1 MNKVRALIFTLA
13 FVYVGLAGFALYHF
27 PDRKP
32 WEAVLFFT
40 LLGLLFSRLE
50 VPLRFGRLTMSFVAH
65 LAASLAL
72 PPGQAAL
79 VGALG
84 YLGPRPVDPW
94 KETFNR
100 AQLGLSAL
108 LASLG
113 NYLLNPLAGGLAY
126 FLVNLGAITLLGT
139 SLGRTPKTL
148 WVDNFRNFL
157 PSYLGLF
164 PVSVLMAALYRNP
177 IVFPWGAA
185 DALLAAFSVVYVYVL
200 WRYQIR
206 LAEAINNIVE
216 ASVRYLE
223 AKDSYTAF
231 HSDRVAAIA
240 RDIALEMGLSP
251 DQVRT
256 VQTGAKLHDIGKLK
270 VPEAIL
276 RKEGGLSQEE
286 WLSIA
291 KHPEYGVAL
300 LRPLEPFLGEVF
312 PIVLHHHE
320 RWDGR
325 GYPHKK
331 AGYEI
336 PLLARI
342 VALADAYEAMT
353 SDRPYRRAKRPEEAL
368 REIQDLAGVQFDP
381 RVVEAFTR
389 AWRKNP
395 PWRDKTEYVKNT
407 IF

>member
-1 MNKVRALIFTLA
+1 MDKVRALIFTLTFA
-13 FVYVGLAGFALYHF
+13 YVSLTGLALYHF
-27 PDRKP
+27 PNQKP

-40 LLGLLFSRLE
+40 LLGILFSRLE
-50 VPLRFGRLTMSFVAH
+50 VSLRFGRLTMSFVAH

-100 AQLGLSAL
+100 TQLGLSAL
-108 LASLG
+108 SASLG
-113 NYLLNPLAGGLAY
+113 SHLLNPLVGGLAY
-126 FLVNLGAITLLGT
+126 FLVNLGTITLIGT
-139 SLGRTPKTL
+139 LLGRTPKAL
-148 WVDNFRNFL
+148 WVESFRSFL

-164 PVSVLMAALYRNP
+164 PVSVLMAALYQNP
-177 IVFPWGAA
+177 LVFPWSAA
-185 DALLAAFSVVYVYVL
+185 DTLLAAFPVIYVYIL
-200 WRYQIR
+200 WRYQIQ
-206 LAEAINNIVE
+206 LAGAINNIVE

-223 AKDSYTAF
+223 AKDPYTAF

-240 RDIALEMGLSP
+240 RDIALEMGLPP
-251 DQVRT
+251 DQVST

-270 VPEAIL
+270 VPETLL
-276 RKEGGLSQEE
+276 RKEGRLSQEE
-286 WLSIA
+286 WLNIT
-291 KHPEYGVAL
+291 KHPEYGVVL
-300 LRPLEPFLGEVF
+300 LKPLEPFLGEVF

-336 PLLARI
+336 PLFARI
-342 VALADAYEAMT
+342 VAVADAYEAMT

-368 REIQDLAGVQFDP
+368 QEIQDLAGIQFDP

-395 PWRDKTEYVKNT
+395 PWRDKSEYVRNT

>member
-1 MNKVRALIFTLA
+1 MDKVRTLIFTLA
-13 FVYVGLAGFALYHF
+13 FAYIGLTGLAFYRF
-27 PDRKP
+27 PRQEP

-40 LLGLLFSRLE
+40 LLGILFSRLE

-72 PPGQAAL
+72 SPGQAAL

-84 YLGPRPVDPW
+84 YLGPRPVNPW
-94 KETFNR
+94 KEAFNR

-113 NYLLNPLAGGLAY
+113 SHLLNPLAGGLAY
-126 FLVNLGAITLLGT
+126 FLVNLGSITLLGT
-139 SLGRTPKTL
+139 LLGKTPKAL
-148 WVDNFRNFL
+148 WVENFRNFL

-164 PVSVLMAALYRNP
+164 SVSVLMAALYRNP
-177 IVFPWGAA
+177 LVFPWGAA
-185 DALLAAFSVVYVYVL
+185 DALLAAFPVIYVYIL
-200 WRYQIR
+200 WRYQLQ
-206 LAEAINNIVE
+206 LAKAINNIVE

-223 AKDSYTAF
+223 AKDPYTAF

-240 RDIALEMGLSP
+240 RDIALEMGLPP
-251 DQVRT
+251 DQVNA
-256 VQTGAKLHDIGKLK
+256 VQAGAKLHDIGKLK
-270 VPEAIL
+270 VPEAVL

-286 WLSIA
+286 WSIIA
-291 KHPEYGVAL
+291 KHPEYGVGL
-300 LRPLEPFLGEVF
+300 LKPLEPFLGEVF
-312 PIVLHHHE
+312 PVVLYHHE

-342 VALADAYEAMT
+342 VAVADAYEAMT

-368 REIQDLAGVQFDP
+368 RELQDLAGVQFDP

-395 PWRDKTEYVKNT
+395 LWRSKAEYVKNT
-407 IF
+407 TF

>member
-1 MNKVRALIFTLA
+1 MNKVRVLIFTLA
-13 FVYVGLAGFALYHF
+13 FVYVSLTGFALYHF
-27 PDRKP
+27 PNQRP

-65 LAASLAL
+65 IAASLGL

-94 KETFNR
+94 KEAFNR

-113 NYLLNPLAGGLAY
+113 TYLFNPLVGGFAY
-126 FLVNLGAITLLGT
+126 FLVNLGAITLLGAL
-139 SLGRTPKTL
+139 LGRPPRQL
-148 WVDNFRNFL
+148 WAENFRNFL

-164 PVSVLMAALYRNP
+164 PVSVLMAALYQNP
-177 IVFPWGAA
+177 LVFPWGAV
-185 DALLAAFSVVYVYVL
+185 DTLLAAFPVIYVYVL
-200 WRYQIR
+200 WRHQLR

-251 DQVRT
+251 DVSNPHR
-256 VQTGAKLHDIGKLK
+256 
-270 VPEAIL
+270 
-276 RKEGGLSQEE
+276 
-286 WLSIA
+286 
-291 KHPEYGVAL
+291 YGQK
-300 LRPLEPFLGEVF
+300 RPLGFGPGGFSPCF
-312 PIVLHHHE
+312 KP
-320 RWDGR
+320 
-325 GYPHKK
+325 
-331 AGYEI
+331 
-336 PLLARI
+336 
-342 VALADAYEAMT
+342 
-353 SDRPYRRAKRPEEAL
+353 S
-368 REIQDLAGVQFDP
+368 
-381 RVVEAFTR
+381 
-389 AWRKNP
+389 
-395 PWRDKTEYVKNT
+395 
-407 IF
+407 

>member
-1 MNKVRALIFTLA
+1 MNKVRTLILTLTFA
-13 FVYVGLAGFALYHF
+13 YVSLTGLALYHF
-27 PDRKP
+27 PNQKS

-40 LLGLLFSRLE
+40 LLGILFSRLE

-113 NYLLNPLAGGLAY
+113 NYLLNPLAGGFAY
-126 FLVNLGAITLLGT
+126 FLVNLGTITLLGT
-139 SLGRTPKTL
+139 FLGRTPKAL
-148 WVDNFRNFL
+148 WVENFRNFL

-164 PVSVLMAALYRNP
+164 PVSVLMAVLYRKP
-177 IVFPWGAA
+177 LVFPWGAA
-185 DALLAAFSVVYVYVL
+185 DALLAAFPVIYVYVL
-200 WRYQIR
+200 WRHQVQ

-223 AKDSYTAF
+223 AKDPYTAF

-270 VPEAIL
+270 VPETIL
-276 RKEGGLSQEE
+276 RKEGRLSQEE

-336 PLLARI
+336 PLFARI
-342 VALADAYEAMT
+342 VAVADAYEAMT
-353 SDRPYRRAKRPEEAL
+353 SDRPYRRAKSPEEAL
-368 REIQDLAGVQFDP
+368 QEIQDLAGVQFDP

-395 PWRDKTEYVKNT
+395 PWRSKTEYVKNT